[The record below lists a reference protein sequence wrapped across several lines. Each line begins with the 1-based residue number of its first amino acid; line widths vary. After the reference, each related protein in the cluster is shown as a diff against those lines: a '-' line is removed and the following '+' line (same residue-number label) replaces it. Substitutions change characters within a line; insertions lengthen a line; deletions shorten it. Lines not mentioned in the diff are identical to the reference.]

1 MLKYTNTDIVF
12 QEIPDEVTLAVNL
25 SGCPCRCPGCH
36 SPQLWGDIGEP
47 LTDEAIDCLLEH
59 QPAGVSCVAFM
70 GGDANPAE
78 VNNIAARL
86 KERHPNLKTAWYSGR
101 TLLAKEVDLN
111 NLDYVKLGPYLAHL
125 GPLKSPKTNQRL
137 YLVQHR
143 RNTEPG
149 NILHDLTPRFWHNK
163 TPNKD

>member
-12 QEIPDEVTLAVNL
+12 QEIPDGVTLAVNL

-36 SPQLWGDIGEP
+36 SPQLWDDIGEP
-47 LTDEAIDCLLEH
+47 LTDEAIDCMLEH
-59 QPAGVSCVAFM
+59 QPSGVSCVALM

-78 VNNIAARL
+78 VNGIAARL
-86 KERHPNLKTAWYSGR
+86 KERHPELKTAWYSGR
-101 TLLAKEVDLN
+101 SLLPKEVDLS
-111 NLDYVKLGPYLAHL
+111 NLDYVKLGPDLKHL

-149 NILHDLTPRFWHNK
+149 NILQDLTPRFWRNK
-163 TPNKD
+163 TP

>member
-47 LTDEAIDCLLEH
+47 LT
-59 QPAGVSCVAFM
+59 
-70 GGDANPAE
+70 
-78 VNNIAARL
+78 RL

-149 NILHDLTPRFWHNK
+149 NILHDLTPRFWRNK